1 MWPYLEI
8 ILNLNYAVCGE
19 CLNSDLTTLYLSGS
33 LLIPRASKNVK
44 NGTQSAGN
52 TDTISSPVGTSE
64 TTRIATFS
72 KEFC

>member
-1 MWPYLEI
+1 ML
-8 ILNLNYAVCGE
+8 YAGE
-19 CLNSDLTTLYLSGS
+19 CVNSELTTLYFSGS
-33 LLIPRASKNVK
+33 LLIARASKNVK